1 MATMSSYGYRLM
13 RAAVLDR
20 AVFEEIEADRS
31 ALPQAIATVVL
42 SSLAAGLGSGGAHGV
57 SMQAFAAYSIAAIVS
72 WALWSALILQ
82 IGARLLPE
90 AQTQTSFGELLRT
103 SGFAAAPGL
112 LMVFAAFEGVTTGI
126 FLAAAVWMLAA
137 MVVAVR
143 QALDYR
149 STRHAITVCAVAWA
163 LAVLLPLVFALLFT
177 RSALSSPWRFS

>member
-1 MATMSSYGYRLM
+1 MATMSTYGYRLM
-13 RAAVLDR
+13 RAALLDR

-31 ALPQAIATVVL
+31 ALPQALTTVVL
-42 SSLAAGLGSGGAHGV
+42 ASMAAGVGSGGAHGV
-57 SMQAFAAYSIAAIVS
+57 SIQAFGAVSIAAIVS

-82 IGARLLPE
+82 IGGRLLPE

-112 LMVFAAFEGVTTGI
+112 VLAFAAFEGITAGI

-149 STRHAITVCAVAWA
+149 STRHAIAVCALAWA

-177 RSALSSPWRFS
+177 RPALSSPWRFS

>member
-1 MATMSSYGYRLM
+1 MATISTYGYRLV
-13 RAAVLDR
+13 RAALLDR

-31 ALPQAIATVVL
+31 ALPQAVATVVL

-57 SMQAFAAYSIAAIVS
+57 SMQAFMAFSTAAIVS
-72 WALWSALILQ
+72 WALWSALIMQ

-90 AQTQTSFGELLRT
+90 AQTQTSFSELLRT

-112 LMVFAAFEGVTTGI
+112 VLVFAAFEGVTAGI
-126 FLAAAVWMLAA
+126 FVGAAIWMLAA

-149 STRHAITVCAVAWA
+149 STRHAIGVCALAWA
-163 LAVLLPLVFALLFT
+163 FAVLLPLAFALLFT
-177 RSALSSPWRFS
+177 RPALS